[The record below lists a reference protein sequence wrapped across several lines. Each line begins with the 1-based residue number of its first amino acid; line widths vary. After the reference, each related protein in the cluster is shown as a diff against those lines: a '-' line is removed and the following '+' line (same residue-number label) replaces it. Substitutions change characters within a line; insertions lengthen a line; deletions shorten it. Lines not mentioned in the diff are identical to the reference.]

1 MWSPYSI
8 HTTEITCMT
17 TSLYIMNV
25 YYGKKNLVRKDNRR
39 ESKGISYPTLREQ
52 LICLREKTLPLSDE
66 ALSLS
71 PSKPWVCKLW
81 RTGSGG
87 QDTAR
92 CSRRVCFL
100 LEMAAGAGMLLS

>member
-8 HTTEITCMT
+8 YTTEITWMT
-17 TSLYIMNV
+17 TSLYNECILW
-25 YYGKKNLVRKDNRR
+25 KKNLVRKDNRR
-39 ESKGISYPTLREQ
+39 ERKGLSYPTWREQ
-52 LICLREKTLPLSDE
+52 LICLRKKTLPLSDE

-71 PSKPWVCKLW
+71 RSKPWVCKLW

-92 CSRRVCFL
+92 CSRRMCFL
-100 LEMAAGAGMLLS
+100 LEAAAGAGMLLS

>member
-8 HTTEITCMT
+8 HTTEIACMT
-17 TSLYIMNV
+17 TSLYIMNG